1 MNVISRFLQWL
12 TRGKRRRHGQPPG
25 VPNIEEIL
33 ESGFRRFREI
43 DPETG
48 TQWRRLDAAL
58 EQERFTVHTRRP
70 VARIPLL
77 KPAISFAAVIV
88 ILVVVGILW
97 LPRTSTMKYETAKGQ
112 HNTIT
117 LSDSTVVTLNHTSE
131 LTVNHRPFERARRVV
146 LKGEAFFDVPADG
159 TPFIITTDVGTVQVL
174 GTEFNVLVR
183 DDRLEVAVL
192 RGRVR
197 VHVDINGKDSAVV
210 LGAGQIATCTG
221 GMFPGSPEAILF
233 SEYPGWMH
241 GKFMFYRRDLVS
253 ACKEI
258 ESQFDVKIRMESL
271 PNETMTGVVDGRN
284 AETALATLAKLTG
297 KKYRHE
303 NSTYILY

>member
-1 MNVISRFLQWL
+1 
-12 TRGKRRRHGQPPG
+12 
-25 VPNIEEIL
+25 
-33 ESGFRRFREI
+33 
-43 DPETG
+43 
-48 TQWRRLDAAL
+48 
-58 EQERFTVHTRRP
+58 
-70 VARIPLL
+70 
-77 KPAISFAAVIV
+77 
-88 ILVVVGILW
+88 
-97 LPRTSTMKYETAKGQ
+97 
-112 HNTIT
+112 
-117 LSDSTVVTLNHTSE
+117 
-131 LTVNHRPFERARRVV
+131 
-146 LKGEAFFDVPADG
+146 
-159 TPFIITTDVGTVQVL
+159 
-174 GTEFNVLVR
+174 
-183 DDRLEVAVL
+183 
-192 RGRVR
+192 
-197 VHVDINGKDSAVV
+197 VDINGKDSAVV